1 MADLEVGG
9 ELTAEDRALL
19 ERVALLVSPYALVG
33 WDTGG
38 MDP

>member
-1 MADLEVGG
+1 MSG
-9 ELTAEDRALL
+9 ELTAEDRALV

-38 MDP
+38 EEWTP